1 METVVSAVLE
11 EEDMSAGDD
20 NNDDDDSDVEHHNKE
35 AFNAYILCSYLNWSQ
50 LTICHSK

>member
-11 EEDMSAGDD
+11 EEEDTSAG
-20 NNDDDDSDVEHHNKE
+20 DDDDSDDEHHNKE

>member
-11 EEDMSAGDD
+11 EEEDTSAG
-20 NNDDDDSDVEHHNKE
+20 DDDDSDDEHYNKE